1 MPSPF
6 DRWTYDQASRHRQLP
21 KWLAANRAFYEG
33 DHWQREKGWIGPHV
47 SADTSL
53 SATELMTEVER
64 GFVSVN
70 KVEEGVNRHRD
81 AVVGHPVTWHWA
93 PRRFLPRGEV
103 PTAAEATAIS
113 DIEASMT
120 RWWDEKGL
128 QDLVADATATL
139 LWAARAAIRN
149 HVPSGFIV
157 TTVDETTG
165 AVERGVLASTLDEA
179 LFVIFPEHPRPE
191 DGFVYQDP
199 RTKESVAVLFVLR
212 TNDDGTNDD
221 YVELTFRDGPDI
233 VYRQLPRSPKRS
245 QPSEVRI
252 RALGPLPFLEMK
264 LKKPL
269 VSESV
274 RQNQKAL
281 NFANT
286 MIPRNLETGGFL
298 ERTMLN
304 AEMPGDW
311 EYNADGEKVRFIPKA
326 YTLGAGSTAWLQGT
340 SYKDAQ
346 GNTHMMNPSITY
358 REPIDPKPATTSAGH
373 HERNMLSEMRQEHVL
388 TNTETLMSGKSRE
401 QARAGFEG
409 SVRPTKRAV
418 ERLVQ
423 DLQESALALAEWFLG
438 VPGKWTSKFRCLATC
453 RVDIG
458 PVAADEREQDAAA
471 VAANAMSLELY
482 MERSGINDV
491 DAELARIR
499 NAPDYLLKLWKSRFE
514 VMKAGV
520 DAGLSAEAV
529 AELLEFGQDVLAI
542 LKKDRQQAIKDAQE
556 LNPQPD
562 PTTQP
567 AAA

>member
-1 MPSPF
+1 MASLY
-6 DRWTYDQASRHRQLP
+6 DSWTYDNAARHKPVPR
-21 KWLAANRAFYEG
+21 WLAANRAFYEG

-53 SATELMTEVER
+53 SATELMQEVER

-81 AVVGHPVTWHWA
+81 AVCGHPVIWHWA
-93 PRRFLPRGEV
+93 PRRFLQRDEQ
-103 PTAAEATAIS
+103 PTAQESTGINE
-113 DIEASMT
+113 IEASMT

-128 QDLVADATATL
+128 MDLVQEATSTL

-157 TTVDETTG
+157 TTMDEDGDTI
-165 AVERGVLASTLDEA
+165 RGVLASTLDEA
-179 LFVIFPEHPRPE
+179 LYVIFPEHPRPE
-191 DGFVYQDP
+191 DGFVYIDP
-199 RTKESVAVLFVLR
+199 KTKEQVAVLFVNR
-212 TNDDGTNDD
+212 TNDDGSVDD
-221 YVELTFRDGPDI
+221 YVELTYRDGPDI
-233 VYRQLPRSPKRS
+233 VYRQLPRSPKRTAPS
-245 QPSEVRI
+245 QVRI
-252 RALGPLPFLEMK
+252 RALGPLPFVEMR

-269 VSESV
+269 ISESV
-274 RQNQKAL
+274 RQNQRAL

-311 EYNADGEKVRFIPKA
+311 EYNEAGEKVNFVPKH

-346 GNTHMMNPSITY
+346 GNTNLANPSITY
-358 REPIDPKPATTSAGH
+358 REPIDPKPATNSAGH
-373 HERNMLSEMRQEHVL
+373 HERNMLSEMRQEHIL

-423 DLQESALALAEWFLG
+423 EIQESALALAEWFLG
-438 VPGKWTSKFRCLATC
+438 TPGRWTSKYRCVATC
-453 RVDIG
+453 RIDIG
-458 PVAADEREQDAAA
+458 PVSPEEREQDAVA
-471 VAANAMSLELY
+471 VTANAMSLELY
-482 MERSGINDV
+482 MERSGIQDV
-491 DAELARIR
+491 DAERNRIR
-499 NAPDYLLKLWKSRFE
+499 NDPLYQLNLWSQRFK
-514 VMKAGV
+514 VMKEGTE
-520 DAGLSAEAV
+520 AGLSAEAV
-529 AELLEFGQDVLAI
+529 AELMDLGADVLAVI
-542 LKKDRQQAIKDAQE
+542 KKDREQALAEAKE
-556 LNPQPD
+556 LNPPEQP
-562 PTTQP
+562 PQEV
-567 AAA
+567 AA

>member
-1 MPSPF
+1 MASTF
-6 DRWTYDQASRHRQLP
+6 DRWTYDLASRHRQLP
-21 KWLAANRAFYEG
+21 KWLKENRAFYEG

-47 SADTSL
+47 GADTSL

-70 KVEEGVNRHRD
+70 KIEEGVNRHRD
-81 AVVGHPVTWHWA
+81 AVCGHPVSWHAA
-93 PRRFLPRGEV
+93 PRRFLPKGEV
-103 PTAAEATAIS
+103 PTSAEATALAE
-113 DIEASMT
+113 IEASMT

-128 QDLVADATATL
+128 AELVSDATATL

-149 HVPSGFIV
+149 YVPAGFVV
-157 TTVDETTG
+157 TTFNEDTG
-165 AVERGVLASTLDEA
+165 QNERGILASTLDEA

-191 DGFVYQDP
+191 DGYVYQDP
-199 RTKESVAVLFVLR
+199 QTKEQVAVLFVNR
-212 TNDDGTNDD
+212 TNDDGSVDD
-221 YVELTFRDGPDI
+221 YVELTYRDGSDI
-233 VYRQLPRSPKRS
+233 VYRQVPRSPKRT
-245 QPSEVRI
+245 QPQEVRI

-264 LKKPL
+264 RKPL
-269 VSESV
+269 VTESV

-311 EYNADGEKVRFIPKA
+311 EYNADGEKTKFIPKS

-340 SYKDAQ
+340 SFKDAQ
-346 GNTHMMNPSITY
+346 GNTHMMNPSVTY
-358 REPIDPKPATTSAGH
+358 REPIDPKPAATSAGH

-388 TNTETLMSGKSRE
+388 TNTEALMSGKSRE

-423 DLQESALALAEWFLG
+423 DLLESALALAEWFLG
-438 VPGKWTSKFRCLATC
+438 TPGKWTTNFRFLANC
-453 RVDIG
+453 RIDTG
-458 PVAADEREQDAAA
+458 PVSPEEREQDAAA
-471 VAANAMSLELY
+471 VAANAMSAELY

-491 DAELARIR
+491 DAEIARIR
-499 NAPDYLLKLWKSRFE
+499 NDPNYQLKLWAQRFA
-514 VMKAGV
+514 VMEAGTKT
-520 DAGLSAEAV
+520 GLSAEAV
-529 AELLEFGQDVLAI
+529 AQLLELGDDVVNI
-542 LKKDRQQAIKDAQE
+542 IKKDREQAIAEAKE
-556 LNPQPD
+556 LEPEPQPQED
-562 PTTQP
+562 V
-567 AAA
+567 AA